1 MLPDGG
7 ELLGAGAVGAI
18 VLALIAFIRFFLVR
32 QIRDL
37 RKDVETL
44 RDDLDSLNEKYDE
57 ERGLKHKAYNDVA
70 RTVMALDLVQRLA
83 EECKCGVLSPLEQV
97 IGRLVTELETMPHRR
112 HVDGPEHPSTTTT
125 TTTTTGGA

>member
-1 MLPDGG
+1 MI
-7 ELLGAGAVGAI
+7 GAGSVGVVI
-18 VLALIAFIRFFLVR
+18 LALIAFIRFFLVR

-37 RKDVETL
+37 RKDVTDL
-44 RDDLDSLNEKYDE
+44 NDKVDDLEAKYDE

-112 HVDGPEHPSTTTT
+112 HDDAHFAEGTP
-125 TTTTTGGA
+125 